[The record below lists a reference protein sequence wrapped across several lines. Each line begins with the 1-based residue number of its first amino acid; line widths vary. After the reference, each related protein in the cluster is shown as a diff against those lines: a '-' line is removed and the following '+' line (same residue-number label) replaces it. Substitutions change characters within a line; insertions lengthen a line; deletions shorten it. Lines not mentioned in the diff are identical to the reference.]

1 MTDYELLE
9 AEAVNNNIDVVQ
21 YDFQSPRIK
30 GLYCDGV
37 ISISPHLSNVEKAD
51 VLAEELG
58 HYYTSCGNIL
68 DPNNVS
74 CRKQEQ
80 KARLWAYDRRIGLS
94 GIIRAYE
101 HGCQSFHETAD
112 YLEVTEEFLSEAIKK
127 YQAKY
132 GLWVQHDEYVISFA
146 DGVQVGKMI

>member
-37 ISISPHLSNVEKAD
+37 ISISSNLSTVEKAD

-94 GIIRAYE
+94 GIIRAHE
-101 HGCQSFHETAD
+101 HGCQSFHESAE
-112 YLEVTEEFLSEAIKK
+112 YLGVTENFLADAIEK
-127 YQAKY
+127 YRAKY
-132 GLWVQHDEYVISFA
+132 GSWVRHNGYIISFIN
-146 DGVQVGKMI
+146 GIQVGKLI